1 MVVSSA
7 IASLPLLSPAIS
19 LHLRR
24 LRSQLHPCEASSGR
38 SRTVRATLF
47 LTLPP
52 LPLTLAHATVTAVHC
67 WPLAF
72 LQVFLWCSRSLASS
86 LRFFLAVG
94 VPPGCL
100 PLAACFLRGGGCG
113 CGCEFWPW
121 SMWTSALSYC
131 ESACSGSGNRTRV
144 ARIFRKCCTTR
155 ARGRGT
161 IVMLYREKTK
171 SSSSSL
177 SMSSLSSWSSRSC
190 VCVCV
195 CLCFSY

>member
-121 SMWTSALSYC
+121 SMWTSSFVQLPSFVWTASCECSLPSFVHGLAPSAL
-131 ESACSGSGNRTRV
+131 V
-144 ARIFRKCCTTR
+144 LF
-155 ARGRGT
+155 
-161 IVMLYREKTK
+161 V
-171 SSSSSL
+171 
-177 SMSSLSSWSSRSC
+177 
-190 VCVCV
+190 
-195 CLCFSY
+195 